1 MLQVLV
7 TVHICVYMSSIR
19 KEREGERER
28 ERARERERESAIV
41 KLKKQLWPDEFLMMQ
56 DLAWVG
62 RMYVDGVSRLLTKD
76 TLYKHL
82 TPKPKTHKRNRPHTP
97 NLRKP
102 DEP

>member
-7 TVHICVYMSSIR
+7 TLYIYVFLCLVYAKR
-19 KEREGERER
+19 EREKERERGS
-28 ERARERERESAIV
+28 ERERESAIV
-41 KLKKQLWPDEFLMMQ
+41 KLKKQLWADEFLMMQ

-62 RMYVDGVSRLLTKD
+62 RMYVDGVSRLL
-76 TLYKHL
+76 
-82 TPKPKTHKRNRPHTP
+82 KPKAHKSNRPHTP